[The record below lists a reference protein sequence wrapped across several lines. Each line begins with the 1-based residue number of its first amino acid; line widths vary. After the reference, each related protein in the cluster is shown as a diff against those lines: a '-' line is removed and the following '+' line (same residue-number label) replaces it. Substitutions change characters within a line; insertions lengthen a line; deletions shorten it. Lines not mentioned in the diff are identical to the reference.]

1 MSRYL
6 VMVAV
11 VVVATALAG
20 CGGGEGSKTGGGG
33 DLASKVSAYVDGKS
47 VKDCKHDPKDTGDNK
62 IPGESEYVCKEKDPE
77 LGWVPL
83 IVTVQDKD
91 GTIISTQ
98 GV

>member
-33 DLASKVSAYVDGKS
+33 LASKVSAYVDGKS